1 MLSDNFILFC
11 SYDLFLLKVC
21 SMPWNDDELSP
32 ETNLIT
38 EQLEAINKR
47 GVLTINSQPNVNGAP
62 SSDSKVG
69 WGSPNGYIY
78 QKVRI
83 CFWITYFLYFET
95 LFKFSSHGI
104 HMIFIL
110 YWQAYLEFFTTKE
123 YGIALKRI
131 LKNYPQVNYHIVNK
145 NVSEC
150 KELSPIILVVFI
162 ILRGN
167 LSVKSLERK
176 ASCFC
181 LIYRVKKII
190 QTVISPLLL
199 QSHGEFSPGR
209 KSYNLQLWIQ

>member
-1 MLSDNFILFC
+1 
-11 SYDLFLLKVC
+11 
-21 SMPWNDDELSP
+21 MPWNDDELSP

-83 CFWITYFLYFET
+83 CFWITYLLYFEGKISSLKHYDFSSEKITGMKKDFLGRFIVGNVET

-104 HMIFIL
+104 HMILIS

-123 YGIALKRI
+123 NGIALKRI

-150 KELSPIILVVFI
+150 KELSPIIPVVFI
-162 ILRGN
+162 ILRRN
-167 LSVKSLERK
+167 LSVKESREKGIMFL
-176 ASCFC
+176 S
-181 LIYRVKKII
+181 
-190 QTVISPLLL
+190 
-199 QSHGEFSPGR
+199 
-209 KSYNLQLWIQ
+209 